1 MPPLILIVDDDPVA
15 QGDTRRLLQLA
26 GYAMLTADTAIDAL
40 TYLKNGQVPDLAILE
55 LRLADL
61 PGVKLATRIHAQ
73 KTRVPILFVSGW
85 AEEATPLAQLAGI
98 RWEYLRKPY
107 TQEML
112 LPAVERL
119 LGAKTGDTAGPEVT

>member
-26 GYAMLTADTAIDAL
+26 GYVTLTADTAIDAL
-40 TYLKNGQVPDLAILE
+40 TYLKNGQVSDLVIVE

-73 KTRVPILFVSGW
+73 HPRVPILFVSGW
-85 AEEATPLAQLAGI
+85 VEEATPLAQLAGV
-98 RWEYLRKPY
+98 RWEYLRKPC
-107 TQEML
+107 TQETL

-119 LGAKTGDTAGPEVT
+119 LGRGPVNTAGPEVT